1 MNTSKNELKI
11 FTDGGSR
18 GNPGPSAYGFVIYQN
33 GKKIYSEG
41 EYLGMQTNNYA
52 EYMAVIKSFEWIR
65 KNLNE
70 NYIIDLY
77 CDSLLVAS
85 QLSGKFKVKHPSIIQ
100 LVKRAKALE
109 SHFSKVSYTHIF
121 REKNTEADSMVNF
134 ALDKRA

>member
-1 MNTSKNELKI
+1 MNPSKNELKV

-33 GKKIYSEG
+33 GKKIHSEG
-41 EYLGMQTNNYA
+41 EYLGTQTNNYA
-52 EYMAVIKSFEWIR
+52 EYMAVIKSFEWI
-65 KNLNE
+65 KKSIGE

-85 QLSGKFKVKHPSIIQ
+85 QLSGKFKVKHPGIIQ

-134 ALDKRA
+134 ALDKQT